1 MLSHGRN
8 KKKHI
13 STMMK
18 YHFSRLENENVN
30 GILNLL
36 AMDLTELQA
45 PMSRGAE
52 KFLTAAAYGKLSR
65 SVEKCE
71 HRYECPLKL
80 DTIQN
85 LFPFQN

>member
-1 MLSHGRN
+1 
-8 KKKHI
+8 
-13 STMMK
+13 MMR